1 MDLELIKKL
10 DELITIFENS
20 EEIKKLQKLKKEIYD
35 NNQLKEK
42 MEKFNKVRDNI
53 YDEEYLKLKKEILNI
68 DMVKEYKKIEND
80 LYLLTLA
87 INRELKS
94 LISSRDDCNENN

>member
-20 EEIKKLQKLKKEIYD
+20 EEIKKLQRLKKEIYD

-42 MEKFNKVRDNI
+42 MDRFNKVRDNI
-53 YDEEYLKLKKEILNI
+53 YDEEYIKLKKEILNI
-68 DMVKEYKKIEND
+68 DTVKEYKKIEND

-87 INRELKS
+87 INRKLKS